1 MSEFFSFL
9 WTIISFLLSI
19 VWWFVWFILRD
30 LISTIL
36 WLGIVVWIGF
46 ALRYRSFT
54 EGTLAMLRY
63 GRKGVLFLWRWV
75 RGKPGESALAT
86 MASAA
91 AAERVVKV
99 VKEYKERVPL
109 GYMPVSGQLNAL
121 LLALLI
127 LLANR

>member
-1 MSEFFSFL
+1 MYEFFSFL

-54 EGTLAMLRY
+54 EGSLAMLRY

-75 RGKPGESALAT
+75 RGKPGESALAA
-86 MASAA
+86 MASA
-91 AAERVVKV
+91 EPTTKTVTV
-99 VKEYKERVPL
+99 YKKRVPL

>member
-1 MSEFFSFL
+1 MSEFFSVL

-19 VWWFVWFILRD
+19 AWWFVWFILRD

-46 ALRYRSFT
+46 ALRYRSFA

-63 GRKGVLFLWRWV
+63 GRKGMLLLWRWV

-91 AAERVVKV
+91 AEPVVKV

-121 LLALLI
+121 LLTLLI

>member
-1 MSEFFSFL
+1 MSEFFSVL
-9 WTIISFLLSI
+9 WTIVSFLLGI

-30 LISTIL
+30 LISTLL
-36 WLGIVVWIGF
+36 WIGIVVWVGF

-63 GRKGVLFLWRWV
+63 GRKGVLLLWRWV
-75 RGKPGESALAT
+75 RGKPGESALAS

-91 AAERVVKV
+91 EPITKIVT
-99 VKEYKERVPL
+99 EYKERVPL

-121 LLALLI
+121 LLFLLV

>member
-1 MSEFFSFL
+1 MSEFFSVL

-30 LISTIL
+30 LISTLL

-54 EGTLAMLRY
+54 EGSLAMLRY
-63 GRKGVLFLWRWV
+63 GRKGALFLWRWV
-75 RGKPGESALAT
+75 RGKPGENALAT
-86 MASAA
+86 MASA
-91 AAERVVKV
+91 EPKTKTVTV
-99 VKEYKERVPL
+99 YKKRVPL
-109 GYMPVSGQLNAL
+109 GYLPVSGQLNAL